1 MFFVVQFQYFYFT
14 NLLILKKGYIYPI
27 NLDVMTQ
34 TLKILVAVILLS
46 FTGCKI
52 SHKANSG
59 NKGKDGDLGKSKT
72 NTFTKKPI
80 ASPFFID
87 STKVKKHL
95 YTLASDDMQGRK
107 SGTEGIEKAA
117 KYIETEFKRIGLTT
131 FDNLETYRQTF
142 SFTPRNSKE
151 QITSANIIGVLEGKS
166 KKEEYVII
174 SAHYD
179 HLGMKKNGDGD
190 LIYNGA
196 NDDAS
201 GVTGVLALAD
211 YFKKKGNERTIVFVA
226 FTAEEMGLIGSTHF
240 GKGIDA
246 SKFVAGI
253 NLEMIGKTPS
263 FGPNTAW
270 LTGFERSNFGK
281 IVQQNLVGSGYQ
293 LFPDPYKNFNLFF
306 RSDNASLARLGVP
319 SHTFS
324 TTAIDVDKD
333 YHQVSDEAT
342 TLNMTIITQT
352 IQAVAKGT
360 ESIINGKDTPSRVVL
375 AEKK

>member
-1 MFFVVQFQYFYFT
+1 MT
-14 NLLILKKGYIYPI
+14 NT
-27 NLDVMTQ
+27 V
-34 TLKILVAVILLS
+34 KILAVGLLFS
-46 FTGCKI
+46 FTSCKI
-52 SHKANSG
+52 SQKAND
-59 NKGKDGDLGKSKT
+59 GKDGKDGASAVKRTDVLNAKT
-72 NTFTKKPI
+72 I
-80 ASPFFID
+80 ESSFFID
-87 STKVKKHL
+87 STMVKKHL
-95 YTLASDDMQGRK
+95 YTLASDEMQGRK

-117 KYIETEFKRIGLTT
+117 KYIENEFKRIGLTT
-131 FDNLETYRQTF
+131 FDGLETYRQTF
-142 SFTPRNSKE
+142 SFTPRRSKE
-151 QITSANIIGVLEGKS
+151 EITSANIIGVLEGKS
-166 KKEEYVII
+166 KKDEYVII

-179 HLGMKKNGDGD
+179 HLGMNKNGNGD
-190 LIYNGA
+190 IIYNGA

-201 GVTGVLALAD
+201 GVTGVLALAE
-211 YFKKKGNERTIVFVA
+211 YFKKMGNERTIVFAA

-270 LTGFERSNFGK
+270 LTGFERSDFGK
-281 IVQQNLVGSGYQ
+281 IVQNNLEGSGYQ

-333 YHQVSDEAT
+333 YHKVSDEAE
-342 TLNMTIITQT
+342 TLNMTVITQT

-360 ESIINGKDTPSRVVL
+360 ESIINGRDTPTRVVL
-375 AEKK
+375 EERKK

>member
-1 MFFVVQFQYFYFT
+1 MKNLFIVLLATAFITCCKSKKETVDT
-14 NLLILKKGYIYPI
+14 NLETTVVKTKPGKTK
-27 NLDVMTQ
+27 NVMP
-34 TLKILVAVILLS
+34 A
-46 FTGCKI
+46 
-52 SHKANSG
+52 
-59 NKGKDGDLGKSKT
+59 
-72 NTFTKKPI
+72 
-80 ASPFFID
+80 FFID
-87 STKVKKHL
+87 SAIVKKHL
-95 YTLASDDMQGRK
+95 YTLASDEMEGRK

-117 KYIETEFKRIGLTT
+117 KYIESEFKRIGLTT
-131 FDNLETYRQTF
+131 FEGLDSYRQTF
-142 SFTPRNSKE
+142 NFTNRRTKE
-151 QITSANIIGVLEGKS
+151 EITSANIIGVLEGKS
-166 KKEEYVII
+166 KKDEYVIV

-179 HLGMKKNGDGD
+179 HLGMKKDGEGD

-201 GVTGVLALAD
+201 GVTGVLALAA
-211 YFKKKGNERTIVFVA
+211 YFKKFGNERTIVFAA

-240 GKGIDA
+240 EKGIDA
-246 SKFVAGI
+246 NKFVAGI

-270 LTGFERSNFGK
+270 LTGFERSNFGT
-281 IVQQNLVGSGYQ
+281 IVQKNLEGSEYQ
-293 LFPDPYKNFNLFF
+293 LFPDPYQKANLFF

-333 YHQVSDEAT
+333 YHKVSDEAE

-360 ESIINGKDTPSRVVL
+360 ASIINGKDTPTRVVL
-375 AEKK
+375 EEKKK

>member
-1 MFFVVQFQYFYFT
+1 MKNTFIVLF
-14 NLLILKKGYIYPI
+14 LS
-27 NLDVMTQ
+27 
-34 TLKILVAVILLS
+34 ILLFS
-46 FTGCKI
+46 CNIPKNVSKKI
-52 SHKANSG
+52 E
-59 NKGKDGDLGKSKT
+59 KT
-72 NTFTKKPI
+72 PVKKPSNAI
-80 ASPFFID
+80 FLD
-87 STKVKKHL
+87 SNLVRKHL
-95 YTLASDDMQGRK
+95 YTLASDEMEGRK
-107 SGTEGIEKAA
+107 SGTAGIEKAA
-117 KYIETEFKRIGLTT
+117 VYIENEFKKIGLST
-131 FDNLETYRQTF
+131 FENLTNYRQTF
-142 SFTPRNSKE
+142 TFKDRRSNAD
-151 QITSANIIGVLEGKS
+151 ITSANIIGVLEGKS
-166 KKEEYVII
+166 KKNEYVII

-179 HLGMKKNGDGD
+179 HLGMKKSGEGD

-201 GVTGVLALAD
+201 GVTGILTLAK
-211 YFKKKGNERTIVFVA
+211 YFKEVGNERTIVFAA

-246 SKFVAGI
+246 RKFVAGI

-270 LTGFERSNFGK
+270 LTGFERSDFGK
-281 IVQQNLVGSGYQ
+281 IVQKNLEGSGYQ

-333 YHQVSDEAT
+333 YHKASDEAE
-342 TLNMTIITQT
+342 TLNMTVITQT

-360 ESIINGKDTPSRVVL
+360 ESIINGEDTPTRVVL
-375 AEKK
+375 EEKKKR